1 MIDAFVRNKTRA
13 GDYVHRFGNRADMDL
28 YRMPSSERIKFLKD
42 RFLASERQLCSERAT
57 IVTEAYK
64 AFAHEPPLMKR
75 AKTLHMLLGRI
86 HVFIS
91 DSELIVGH
99 HASMPKSAPV
109 FPEFDVG
116 WLEEELE
123 LLPTRSVDSFFVS
136 DRVKEDLINIFP
148 YWKDKGIRRVLFN
161 SLPETTLNHRMKAKV
176 FSVTAHEETALGH
189 VLLDYEKV
197 IRIGFEGIKREVCRA
212 LEALDPKKPDYVER
226 ALFYRSCMVSCD
238 AAIVFAKRY
247 AERAES
253 MAQSEC
259 DEKRKEELFRI
270 AEVCRQVPA
279 KPARNFHESLQSL
292 WFVQIIVQ
300 IDNNGSSYS
309 PGRIDQYLLPYYRK
323 DVASGVLTREG
334 AQELLDCFW
343 LKFSEPLLLYKTE
356 AARITGGF
364 PMGQN
369 VTVGGVDGEGN
380 DATNELSFLCLNAQ
394 EHVGLAQPN
403 FTVRVSRKAPRA
415 FLMRTA
421 EVIRLGTGMPQ
432 LMNDGVCIPAVQ
444 NVGIPVREARRYA
457 PVGCVELNVVGGW
470 GRENGGYF
478 NLAKVL
484 EYTINNGVCRL
495 TGEQD
500 GLPLGSLSDFDS
512 FESLLSA
519 FRKQMAYFFEH
530 LAIEDNAIDR
540 VHADLVPSPIVS
552 VLVPGCIESAREV
565 TAGGARYNFTG
576 PTAVGG
582 ANTGNS
588 LAAIK
593 KLVFEDKSVGASELQ
608 AALDADFV
616 GYETLQAML
625 REKAPKFG
633 NNDDYVDGIVKQL
646 VESFADEAERYTN
659 GRGGR
664 FRPGLTA
671 VTAHVG
677 MGKEVGATPDGR
689 RAKTPLA
696 GGISPYS
703 GTDMNGPTA
712 SAASV
717 AKVDFVRFGKGM
729 IFNQTFSPSALE
741 TVEGLSKFVDY
752 FLAYFD
758 LGGMHVQF
766 NVITKEKLLEAKAK
780 PAEYRGLVVRVAG
793 YSAIFVNLSE
803 EVQDQVIQRTVH
815 AGF

>member
-1 MIDAFVRNKTRA
+1 MEGQETVDPLRVSAS
-13 GDYVHRFGNRADMDL
+13 NRI
-28 YRMPSSERIKFLKD
+28 EFLKNQ
-42 RFLASERQLCSERAT
+42 LLSSERQLCSERAM
-57 IVTEAYK
+57 IVTEAYR
-64 AFAHEPPLMKR
+64 AFEHEPALMKR
-75 AKTLHMLLGRI
+75 ARTLEMLLHRI
-86 HVFIS
+86 RVFIL

-99 HASMPKSAPV
+99 QASTQKSAPV
-109 FPEFDVG
+109 FPEFDAG
-116 WLEEELE
+116 WLEEELD
-123 LLPTRSVDSFFVS
+123 LLPTRSVDSFQVS
-136 DRVKEDLINIFP
+136 SKVKQDLKSIFP
-148 YWKDKGIRRVLFN
+148 YWKDKGIRRILFN
-161 SLPETTLNHRMKAKV
+161 SLPEETVRHRLQARV

-197 IRIGFEGIKREVCRA
+197 IRIGFEGIKEEAVQA
-212 LEALDPKKPDYVER
+212 LDALDPRQSDYVQK
-226 ALFYRSCMVSCD
+226 ALFYKSCVVSCET
-238 AAIVFAKRY
+238 AIAFAERY
-247 AERAES
+247 AELAQS
-253 MAQSEC
+253 MASSEM
-259 DEKRKEELFRI
+259 DPKRKNELLRI
-270 AEVCRQVPA
+270 AEVCIHVPA
-279 KPARNFHESLQSL
+279 KPARNFWESLQSL
-292 WFVQIIVQ
+292 WFIQIIVQ

-309 PGRIDQYLLPYYRK
+309 PGRIDQYLWPYYHR
-323 DVASGVLTREG
+323 DIAEGVLTRDQ

-356 AARITGGF
+356 AAKITGGF

-369 VTVGGVDGEGN
+369 VTVGGVDSEGN

-403 FTVRVSRKAPRA
+403 FTVRVSRKAPHE

-421 EVIRLGTGMPQ
+421 EVIRVGTGMPQ
-432 LMNDGVCIPAVQ
+432 LMSDGVCIPALM
-444 NVGIPVREARRYA
+444 NAGIPIREARQYA
-457 PVGCVELNVVGGW
+457 PVGCVEINVVGGW

-495 TGEQD
+495 TGEQN
-500 GLPLGSLSDFDS
+500 GLPLGYLSDYDS
-512 FESLLSA
+512 FESLMFAFKKQLSH
-519 FRKQMAYFFEH
+519 FFSH

-552 VLVPGCIESAREV
+552 VLVPGCIESGNEV

-593 KLVFEDKSVGASELQ
+593 KLVFEERKINSSDLQ

-616 GYETLQAML
+616 GYETLRTML
-625 REKAPKFG
+625 QEKAPKFG
-633 NNDDYVDGIVKQL
+633 NDDDYVDSIVKRV
-646 VESFADEAERYTN
+646 VESFADEAEKYTN
-659 GRGGR
+659 CRGGR

-677 MGKEVGATPDGR
+677 MGREVGATPDGR
-689 RAKTPLA
+689 RAETTLA

-703 GTDMNGPTA
+703 GTDKHGPTA
-712 SAASV
+712 SAKSI

-729 IFNQTFSPSALE
+729 IFNQTFSPFVIE
-741 TVEGLSKFVDY
+741 TTDGLSKFVNF

-766 NVITKEKLLEAKAK
+766 NVITREKLLEAQAK
-780 PAEYRGLVVRVAG
+780 PSKYRSLVVRVAG
-793 YSAIFVNLSE
+793 YSAIFVNLSK